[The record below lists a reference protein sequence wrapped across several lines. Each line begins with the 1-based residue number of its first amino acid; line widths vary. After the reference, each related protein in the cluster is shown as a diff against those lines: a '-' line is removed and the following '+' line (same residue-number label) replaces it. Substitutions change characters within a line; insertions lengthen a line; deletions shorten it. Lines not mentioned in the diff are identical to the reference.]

1 MATPKIQVEFS
12 RFGRSPNV
20 RQVNCLEEAF
30 NLYANEAMNYD
41 MAFAVIRD
49 GDFIYQIDLTRPVYK
64 PLKVAA

>member
-1 MATPKIQVEFS
+1 MATLKITVELS

-20 RQVNCLEEAF
+20 RQVKDLPEAFDLYKEEAQ
-30 NLYANEAMNYD
+30 NYD

-49 GDFIYQIDLTRPVYK
+49 DDFIYQIDLTRPVYK